1 LQSDVQTSNTI
12 YEEAKRVYERILREK
27 AGKGYQIAQATA
39 NGDAAI
45 AKRIKRIALGPSAP
59 VQPEAMTSLASFAEL
74 FGKMHLV

>member
-1 LQSDVQTSNTI
+1 MVRASAAGGRAVPHCRATSKTSNTI

-45 AKRIKRIALGPSAP
+45 SG
-59 VQPEAMTSLASFAEL
+59 
-74 FGKMHLV
+74 

>member
-1 LQSDVQTSNTI
+1 MVRASATGAARCALQSDVKTSNTI

-45 AKRIKRIALGPSAP
+45 SD
-59 VQPEAMTSLASFAEL
+59 
-74 FGKMHLV
+74 